1 MDAIA
6 PAQTSPLTGP
16 ALDNKRVAAALI
28 DLVVLFFFGF
38 LLGLLGG
45 ARTAGIDAIILA
57 WALYYYFALESMTG
71 QTVGKRVVG
80 LKVVRAD
87 GSSADMRAIG
97 IRTVLRV
104 VDGFA
109 FYLVGLV
116 VMLATGERRQR
127 LGDLVA
133 GTVVTT
139 ADTPLAEDLPP
150 AAPEAPVT
158 PVPDFTAPEVPAD
171 NPFEPMMSPAVVETL
186 PTAGPKEADVQPPGE
201 PIVQESERALEPAPD
216 PDDGAAAP
224 EIKIVSPIDVV
235 MEDGED
241 RQAGERPAP
250 PPGDQAA

>member
-1 MDAIA
+1 MNAIA

-16 ALDNKRVAAALI
+16 SLDNKRVAAALI

-158 PVPDFTAPEVPAD
+158 PVPDFTAPEVPAG
-171 NPFEPMMSPAVVETL
+171 PALVSPEPP
-186 PTAGPKEADVQPPGE
+186 EADVQPPGE
-201 PIVQESERALEPAPD
+201 PIVQEPERALEPAPE